1 MPEPSTEACKRLVY
15 DGSISG
21 AQDRPY
27 IPHLRSDAPSYH
39 PLPRSLAD
47 FRAQEGR
54 EYRKARLRA
63 LWKQLLVALES
74 DAIDD
79 AHSNVA
85 AYPVGSSTA
94 LTLESAR
101 QMRRTYEREL
111 MGRCK
116 STGHIEWK
124 EFKKYAE
131 DKEAGQYTPEY
142 ISLTTRGLIDGC
154 NEELWNIFHNELD
167 LDSNGHLDADELTVA
182 LRKAGERILLLVCG
196 LFSVRCRRGT
206 SISVDAI

>member
-1 MPEPSTEACKRLVY
+1 MPEPSAEAPNRLVY

-39 PLPRSLAD
+39 PLPRSLAE

-63 LWKQLLVALES
+63 LWKRLLVLLES
-74 DAIDD
+74 DAVED
-79 AHSNVA
+79 AGSNA
-85 AYPVGSSTA
+85 ATYPVGSSTA
-94 LTLESAR
+94 LTPESAR
-101 QMRRTYEREL
+101 QMRRTYAREL

-116 STGHIEWK
+116 SSGHIGWK

-131 DKEAGQYTPEY
+131 DKEAGQSQPK
-142 ISLTTRGLIDGC
+142 I
-154 NEELWNIFHNELD
+154 
-167 LDSNGHLDADELTVA
+167 
-182 LRKAGERILLLVCG
+182 
-196 LFSVRCRRGT
+196 
-206 SISVDAI
+206 

>member
-1 MPEPSTEACKRLVY
+1 MPEPSTEACKRLIY

-27 IPHLRSDAPSYH
+27 IPHLRSDEPSYH
-39 PLPRSLAD
+39 PLPRSLAE

-63 LWKQLLVALES
+63 LWKRLLVVLES
-74 DAIDD
+74 DAVED
-79 AHSNVA
+79 ADSNMA
-85 AYPVGSSTA
+85 TYPVGSSTA
-94 LTLESAR
+94 LTPETAR

-116 STGHIEWK
+116 SSGHIGWK

-131 DKEAGQYTPEY
+131 EKEAGQSTLNYR
-142 ISLTTRGLIDGC
+142 LNHARL
-154 NEELWNIFHNELD
+154 NRWM
-167 LDSNGHLDADELTVA
+167 
-182 LRKAGERILLLVCG
+182 
-196 LFSVRCRRGT
+196 
-206 SISVDAI
+206 

>member
-1 MPEPSTEACKRLVY
+1 MPESPTKDSRRLVY

-39 PLPRSLAD
+39 PLPRSLAE

-63 LWKQLLVALES
+63 LWKQLLVAIDS
-74 DAIDD
+74 DAVED
-79 AHSNVA
+79 AGSDA
-85 AYPVGSSTA
+85 PMYPVGSSTK
-94 LTLESAR
+94 LTSESAR
-101 QMRRTYEREL
+101 QMRKTYEREL

-116 STGHIEWK
+116 SSGHIGWK

-131 DKEAGQYTPEY
+131 DKEAGQ
-142 ISLTTRGLIDGC
+142 SLSC
-154 NEELWNIFHNELD
+154 N
-167 LDSNGHLDADELTVA
+167 
-182 LRKAGERILLLVCG
+182 LRI
-196 LFSVRCRRGT
+196 
-206 SISVDAI
+206 